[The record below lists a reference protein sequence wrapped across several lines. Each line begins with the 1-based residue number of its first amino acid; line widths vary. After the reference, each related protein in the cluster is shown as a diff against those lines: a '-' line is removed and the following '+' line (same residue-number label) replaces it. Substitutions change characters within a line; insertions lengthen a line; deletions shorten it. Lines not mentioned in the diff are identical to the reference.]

1 MCVHMCIW
9 VNLRVRAHI
18 TVTSLWFVRIACY
31 VIAWGTGSVRA
42 GDETGKFFAQLSLYM
57 AFTFQSWVS
66 MPQATRARRKLRDL
80 LVHLGRKY
88 FVPVWR
94 STFPPPHCSKW
105 CWCGYGHRESAR
117 HRAEL
122 LLHSLISAQ
131 PLVSPHRPP
140 LGMLS
145 PLLNESFSKMWRTG
159 LCNEAIPSFQLEAY
173 IGFLP
178 RGIYIWKLLQ
188 QNTKNKC
195 SRKGSC

>member
-94 STFPPPHCSKW
+94 STFPPPT
-105 CWCGYGHRESAR
+105 A
-117 HRAEL
+117 
-122 LLHSLISAQ
+122 
-131 PLVSPHRPP
+131 VSDA
-140 LGMLS
+140 GVAMA
-145 PLLNESFSKMWRTG
+145 TG
-159 LCNEAIPSFQLEAY
+159 KVQDTEQS
-173 IGFLP
+173 
-178 RGIYIWKLLQ
+178 
-188 QNTKNKC
+188 
-195 SRKGSC
+195 SSCIH